1 MKILEFQ
8 SEFPNEESCKQK
20 FREFREREG
29 VTCKKCKNRTHYWHK
44 TRDQF
49 QCKKCSFRTT
59 LRSGTVM
66 QASKLPYLYWFVAM
80 HLLTTTKKSF
90 SAKELQRQLG
100 HKRYEP
106 IWMMLHKIRSVMGL
120 RDDKY
125 DLEGEMEIDEGF
137 FETVDRNRNK
147 EEPLKRGRG
156 SQKQTTVLVMAESEP
171 IPESEQKKNQ
181 KVKRVNHIKMKVINK
196 VCWADIKPRITDHV
210 DSKASVITDGCS
222 SYNSLGKVVLKH
234 DGKII
239 PKSEVSKIL
248 PWVHIAISNAKRLLL
263 DIHHRIDDDFLQ
275 NYLNEY
281 CFKFNRRYFGDSL
294 FDRLLVAS
302 VSNRWNYL
310 GEVSG

>member
-1 MKILEFQ
+1 MNILEFQ
-8 SEFPNEESCKQK
+8 SKFPNEESCKQK

-44 TRDQF
+44 TREQF

-125 DLEGEMEIDEGF
+125 NLEGEMEIDEGF

-181 KVKRVNHIKMKVINK
+181 KVKKVNHIKMKVINK
-196 VCWADIKPRITDHV
+196 VCWDDIKPQIGNHV
-210 DSKASVITDGCS
+210 ESTASATTDGCS
-222 SYNSLGKVVLKH
+222 SYNNLDNVISKH
-234 DGKII
+234 V
-239 PKSEVSKIL
+239 PAS
-248 PWVHIAISNAKRLLL
+248 R
-263 DIHHRIDDDFLQ
+263 
-275 NYLNEY
+275 
-281 CFKFNRRYFGDSL
+281 CFKDYRRTCKQKG
-294 FDRLLVAS
+294 
-302 VSNRWNYL
+302 
-310 GEVSG
+310 